1 MVVTTLEDVPFEEA
15 RFFVEKLREAGMH
28 LAGAIVNK
36 RLPEYLLDTRATNL
50 ARRLVERSKPVERAL
65 AENFL
70 AYRTLGQRDHDLMAR
85 IEELGVPLL
94 GSVPR
99 MPEPVGDLDGLLE
112 VAELLAEG

>member
-1 MVVTTLEDVPFEEA
+1 MVTTLEDVPFEEA
-15 RFFVEKLREAGMH
+15 HFFVEKLREAGMH

-36 RLPEYLLDTRATNL
+36 RLPGYLLDPSATNL
-50 ARRLVERSKPVERAL
+50 ARRLVERGKPVERAL

-70 AYRTLGQRDHDLMAR
+70 AYRILAERDHDLMAR

-99 MPEPVGDLDGLLE
+99 MREPVGDLDGLLE
-112 VAELLAEG
+112 VAELLVKGD